1 MTRQCRSV
9 KEEKVGNQE
18 KDSMRRKEIYPLF
31 AVQDIK
37 AEEMLNKITNE
48 MPGGFFVYRA
58 DGDEEIIYANIAMLR
73 LFECSTMDEFREWT
87 GNSFKGIV
95 HPDDLSRVEE
105 SIRQQIKES
114 HYDLDYVEYRIIAK
128 NGEIRWVEDYGHFI
142 HSEAPCGDVFY
153 VFIADATEKK
163 CRQEEE
169 KQLLIRERIRKE
181 QTLQKQI
188 DAYGK
193 ELEEANQEQVRRMVV
208 IEELSSDY
216 VSIFYANL
224 DENWIQPYR
233 IREKVEYQLGK
244 KGGRYRFEGFDAE
257 YIRTWVHPEDR
268 EYLTSATNSQTIRKR
283 LEKEKRFHV
292 NYRVVSG
299 EKTEYLQL
307 RVVKVGEG
315 EQVSEVVMGY
325 RSVDEEIMHEMK
337 QKGIM
342 EDALGDARKENA
354 AKDAFLAN
362 MSHDMRTPMN
372 AIVGFTSLAKRY
384 MDDREKLWKYLCKI
398 SESSERLLILINDV
412 LEISQMDISKDEL
425 EEGECNLVDSVR
437 NVRESMLP
445 KAEAKNIE
453 FSMDVSGVKHCEVY
467 SDPGKLNRILERLGS
482 NAIQYTADG
491 GRIEISVKELEEIA
505 DSRASYQ
512 FVVKDNGIGMS
523 ESFQKRMFEP
533 FERQQNTTMSGVP
546 GTGLGLTITKRI
558 VEMMGGNIEVDSVEG
573 GGSKFTVT
581 LEFRIYHR
589 SEEQTNAGEDD
600 RFRNYEQKKILL
612 VEDNELNLE
621 LEVELLR
628 DEGFVVETAEN
639 GRIAV
644 EMMRNSR
651 PGEYGVVLMDIQMP
665 VMDGYHAAQAIRE
678 LSDPELA
685 NIPIIAVSA
694 NTFDEDRKRA
704 FECGMNAYVA
714 KPVDIPQLLHAI
726 GEAWGTGDGDA

>member
-1 MTRQCRSV
+1 M
-9 KEEKVGNQE
+9 GNQN
-18 KDSMRRKEIYPLF
+18 KDNRMQREVYPLF
-31 AVQDIK
+31 AAQDMK

-58 DGDEEIIYANIAMLR
+58 DGEEEIIYANTAMLR
-73 LFECSTMDEFREWT
+73 LFNCSTMEEFREWT

-95 HPDDLSRVEE
+95 HPDDLLRVEA

-114 HYDLDYVEYRIIAK
+114 HYDLDYVEYRIIAR
-128 NGEIRWVEDYGHFI
+128 NSEIRWVEDYGHFI
-142 HSEAPCGDVFY
+142 HSEAAGGDAFY
-153 VFIADATEKK
+153 VFIADATEK
-163 CRQEEE
+163 RYQQEEE
-169 KQLLIRERIRKE
+169 KRSIIRERIQKE

-188 DAYGK
+188 EEYGK
-193 ELEEANQEQVRRMVV
+193 ELEEANQEQVRRLIV
-208 IEELSSDY
+208 IEGLSSDY

-233 IREKVEYQLGK
+233 IRDKIEYHYGK
-244 KGGRYRFEGFDAE
+244 KSRRYPFVDFDTE

-268 EYLTSATNSQTIRKR
+268 EQLASATNIQSIRQR
-283 LEKEKRFHV
+283 LAKEKRFHV
-292 NYRVVSG
+292 NYRVVKDG
-299 EKTEYLQL
+299 KTEYLQL
-307 RVVKVGEG
+307 RFVKVGE
-315 EQVSEVVMGY
+315 EEHVSEVIMGY
-325 RSVDEEIMHEMK
+325 RSVDEEIMHEME
-337 QKGIM
+337 QKGIA
-342 EDALGDARKENA
+342 ENALGHARKENA

-372 AIVGFTSLAKRY
+372 AIVGFTNLAKRY

-398 SESSERLLILINDV
+398 SESSERLLTLINDV
-412 LEISQMDISKDEL
+412 LEISQMDTSKDEL
-425 EEGECNLVDSVR
+425 EEGACNLLESVKS
-437 NVRESMLP
+437 VRESILP
-445 KAEAKNIE
+445 RAAAKNIE
-453 FSMDVSGVKHCEVY
+453 FSMDVSEVKHCDVY
-467 SDPGKLNRILERLGS
+467 SDPEKLNRILERLGS
-482 NAIQYTADG
+482 NAIQYTEDG
-491 GRIEISVKELEEIA
+491 GRIEISVRELEEIA
-505 DSRASYQ
+505 ESRASYQ
-512 FVVKDNGIGMS
+512 FVVEDNGIGMS
-523 ESFQKRMFEP
+523 ESFQSRMFEP

-581 LEFRIYHR
+581 LEFRIR
-589 SEEQTNAGEDD
+589 QESQEQEDD
-600 RFRNYEQKKILL
+600 REESMLSRYGQKKVLL

-639 GRIAV
+639 GSIAV
-644 EMMRNSR
+644 DMMKNAK

-665 VMDGYHAAQAIRE
+665 VMDGYHAARAIRG
-678 LSDPELA
+678 LSNPELA

-694 NTFDEDRKRA
+694 NTFDEDRRKA

-726 GEAWGTGDGDA
+726 GEAWGIHVGDGGSAL

>member
-1 MTRQCRSV
+1 M
-9 KEEKVGNQE
+9 GNQN
-18 KDSMRRKEIYPLF
+18 KDNRMQREVYPLF
-31 AVQDIK
+31 AAQDMK

-58 DGDEEIIYANIAMLR
+58 DGEEEIIYANTAMLR
-73 LFECSTMDEFREWT
+73 LFNCSTMEEFREWT

-95 HPDDLSRVEE
+95 HPDDLLRVEA

-114 HYDLDYVEYRIIAK
+114 HYDLDYVEYRIIAR
-128 NGEIRWVEDYGHFI
+128 NSEIRWVEDYGHFI
-142 HSEAPCGDVFY
+142 HSEAAGGDVFY
-153 VFIADATEKK
+153 VFIADATEK
-163 CRQEEE
+163 RYQQEEE
-169 KQLLIRERIRKE
+169 KRSIIRERIQKE

-188 DAYGK
+188 EEYGK
-193 ELEEANQEQVRRMVV
+193 ELEEANQEQVRRLIV
-208 IEELSSDY
+208 IEGLSSDY

-233 IREKVEYQLGK
+233 IRDKIEYHYGK
-244 KGGRYRFEGFDAE
+244 KSRRYPFVDFDTE

-268 EYLTSATNSQTIRKR
+268 EQLASATNIQSIRQR
-283 LEKEKRFHV
+283 LAKEKRFHV
-292 NYRVVSG
+292 NYRVVKDG
-299 EKTEYLQL
+299 KTEYLQL
-307 RVVKVGEG
+307 RIVKVGE
-315 EQVSEVVMGY
+315 EEHVSEVIMGY
-325 RSVDEEIMHEMK
+325 RSVDEEIMHEME
-337 QKGIM
+337 QKGIA
-342 EDALGDARKENA
+342 ENALGHARKENA

-372 AIVGFTSLAKRY
+372 AIVGFTNLAKRY

-398 SESSERLLILINDV
+398 SESSERLLTLINDV
-412 LEISQMDISKDEL
+412 LEISQMDTSKDEL
-425 EEGECNLVDSVR
+425 EEGACNLLESVKS
-437 NVRESMLP
+437 VRESILP
-445 KAEAKNIE
+445 RAAAKNIE
-453 FSMDVSGVKHCEVY
+453 FSMDVSEVKHCDVY
-467 SDPGKLNRILERLGS
+467 SDPEKLNRILERLGS
-482 NAIQYTADG
+482 NAIQYTEDG
-491 GRIEISVKELEEIA
+491 GRIEISVRELEEIA
-505 DSRASYQ
+505 ESRASYQ
-512 FVVKDNGIGMS
+512 FVVEDNGIGMS
-523 ESFQKRMFEP
+523 ESFQSRMFEP

-581 LEFRIYHR
+581 LEFRIR
-589 SEEQTNAGEDD
+589 QESQEQEDD
-600 RFRNYEQKKILL
+600 REESMLSRYGQKKVLL

-639 GRIAV
+639 GSIAV
-644 EMMRNSR
+644 DMMKNAK

-665 VMDGYHAAQAIRE
+665 VMDGYHAARAIRG
-678 LSDPELA
+678 LSNPELA

-694 NTFDEDRKRA
+694 NTFDEDRRKA

-726 GEAWGTGDGDA
+726 GEAWGIHVGDGGSAL

>member
-1 MTRQCRSV
+1 M
-9 KEEKVGNQE
+9 GNQN
-18 KDSMRRKEIYPLF
+18 KDNRMQREVYPLF
-31 AVQDIK
+31 AAQDMK

-58 DGDEEIIYANIAMLR
+58 DGEEEIIYANTAMLR
-73 LFECSTMDEFREWT
+73 LFNCSTMEEFREWT

-95 HPDDLSRVEE
+95 HPDDLLRVEA

-114 HYDLDYVEYRIIAK
+114 HYDLDYVEYRIIAR
-128 NGEIRWVEDYGHFI
+128 NSEVRWVEDYGHFI
-142 HSEAPCGDVFY
+142 HSEAAGGDVFY
-153 VFIADATEKK
+153 VFIADATEK
-163 CRQEEE
+163 RYQQEEE
-169 KQLLIRERIRKE
+169 KRSIIRERIQKE

-188 DAYGK
+188 EEYGK
-193 ELEEANQEQVRRMVV
+193 ELEEANQEQVRRLIV
-208 IEELSSDY
+208 IEGLSSDY

-233 IREKVEYQLGK
+233 IRDKIEYHYGK
-244 KGGRYRFEGFDAE
+244 KSRRYPFVDFDTE

-268 EYLTSATNSQTIRKR
+268 EQLASATNIQSIRQR
-283 LEKEKRFHV
+283 LAKEKRFHV
-292 NYRVVSG
+292 NYRVVKDG
-299 EKTEYLQL
+299 KTEYLQL
-307 RVVKVGEG
+307 RIVKVGE
-315 EQVSEVVMGY
+315 EEHVSEVIMGY
-325 RSVDEEIMHEMK
+325 RSVDEEIMHEME
-337 QKGIM
+337 QKGIA
-342 EDALGDARKENA
+342 ENALGHARKENA

-372 AIVGFTSLAKRY
+372 AIVGFTNLAKRY

-398 SESSERLLILINDV
+398 SESSERLLTLINDV
-412 LEISQMDISKDEL
+412 LEISQMDTSKDEL
-425 EEGECNLVDSVR
+425 EEGACNLLESVKS
-437 NVRESMLP
+437 VRESILP
-445 KAEAKNIE
+445 RAAAKNIE
-453 FSMDVSGVKHCEVY
+453 FSMDVSEVKHCDVY
-467 SDPGKLNRILERLGS
+467 SDPEKLNRILERLGS
-482 NAIQYTADG
+482 NAIQYTEDG
-491 GRIEISVKELEEIA
+491 GRIEISVRELEEIA
-505 DSRASYQ
+505 ESRASYQ
-512 FVVKDNGIGMS
+512 FVVEDNGIGMS
-523 ESFQKRMFEP
+523 ESFQSRMFEP

-581 LEFRIYHR
+581 LEFRIR
-589 SEEQTNAGEDD
+589 QESQEQEDD
-600 RFRNYEQKKILL
+600 REESMLSRYGQKKVLL

-639 GRIAV
+639 GSIAV
-644 EMMRNSR
+644 DMMKNAK

-665 VMDGYHAAQAIRE
+665 VMDGYHAARAIRG
-678 LSDPELA
+678 LSNPELA

-694 NTFDEDRKRA
+694 NTFDEDRRKA

-726 GEAWGTGDGDA
+726 GEAWGIHVGDGGSAL

>member
-1 MTRQCRSV
+1 M
-9 KEEKVGNQE
+9 GNQN
-18 KDSMRRKEIYPLF
+18 KDNRMQREVYPLF
-31 AVQDIK
+31 AAQDMK

-58 DGDEEIIYANIAMLR
+58 DGEEEIIYANTAMLR
-73 LFECSTMDEFREWT
+73 LFNCSTMEEFREWT

-95 HPDDLSRVEE
+95 HPDDLLRVEA

-114 HYDLDYVEYRIIAK
+114 HYDLDYVEYRIIAR
-128 NGEIRWVEDYGHFI
+128 NSEIRWVEDYGHFI
-142 HSEAPCGDVFY
+142 HSEAAGGDVFY
-153 VFIADATEKK
+153 VFIADATEK
-163 CRQEEE
+163 RYQQEEE
-169 KQLLIRERIRKE
+169 KRSIIRERIQKE

-188 DAYGK
+188 EEYGK
-193 ELEEANQEQVRRMVV
+193 ELEEANQEQVRRLIV
-208 IEELSSDY
+208 IEGLSSDY

-233 IREKVEYQLGK
+233 IRDKIEYHYGK
-244 KGGRYRFEGFDAE
+244 KSRRYPFVDFDTE

-268 EYLTSATNSQTIRKR
+268 EQLASATNIQSIRQR
-283 LEKEKRFHV
+283 LAKEKRFHV
-292 NYRVVSG
+292 NYRVVKDG
-299 EKTEYLQL
+299 RTEYLQL
-307 RVVKVGEG
+307 RFVKVGE
-315 EQVSEVVMGY
+315 EEHVSEVIMGY
-325 RSVDEEIMHEMK
+325 RSVDEEIMREME
-337 QKGIM
+337 QKGIA
-342 EDALGDARKENA
+342 ENALGHARKENA

-372 AIVGFTSLAKRY
+372 AIVGFTNLAKRY

-398 SESSERLLILINDV
+398 SESSERLLTLINDV
-412 LEISQMDISKDEL
+412 LEISQMDTSKDEL
-425 EEGECNLVDSVR
+425 EEGACNLLESVKS
-437 NVRESMLP
+437 VRESILP
-445 KAEAKNIE
+445 RAAAKNIE
-453 FSMDVSGVKHCEVY
+453 FSMDVSEVKHCDVY
-467 SDPGKLNRILERLGS
+467 SDPEKLNRILERLGS
-482 NAIQYTADG
+482 NAIQYTEDG
-491 GRIEISVKELEEIA
+491 GRIEISVRELEEIA
-505 DSRASYQ
+505 ESRASYQ
-512 FVVKDNGIGMS
+512 FVVEDNGIGMS
-523 ESFQKRMFEP
+523 ESFQSRMFEP

-581 LEFRIYHR
+581 LEFRIR
-589 SEEQTNAGEDD
+589 QESQEQEDD
-600 RFRNYEQKKILL
+600 REESMLSRYGQKKVLL

-639 GRIAV
+639 GSIAV
-644 EMMRNSR
+644 DMMKNAK

-665 VMDGYHAAQAIRE
+665 VMDGYHAARAIRG
-678 LSDPELA
+678 LSNPELA

-694 NTFDEDRKRA
+694 NTFDEDRRKA

-726 GEAWGTGDGDA
+726 GEAWGIHVGDGGSAL

>member
-1 MTRQCRSV
+1 MQREV
-9 KEEKVGNQE
+9 
-18 KDSMRRKEIYPLF
+18 YPLF
-31 AVQDIK
+31 AAQDMK

-58 DGDEEIIYANIAMLR
+58 DGEEEIIYANTAMLR
-73 LFECSTMDEFREWT
+73 LFNCSTMEEFREWT

-95 HPDDLSRVEE
+95 HPDDLLRVEA

-114 HYDLDYVEYRIIAK
+114 HYDLDYVEYRIIAR
-128 NGEIRWVEDYGHFI
+128 NSEIRWVEDYGHFI
-142 HSEAPCGDVFY
+142 HSEAAGGDVFY
-153 VFIADATEKK
+153 VFIADATEK
-163 CRQEEE
+163 RYQQEEE
-169 KQLLIRERIRKE
+169 KRSIIRERIQKE

-188 DAYGK
+188 EEYGK
-193 ELEEANQEQVRRMVV
+193 ELEEANQEQVRRLIV
-208 IEELSSDY
+208 IEGLSSDY

-233 IREKVEYQLGK
+233 IRDKIEYHYGK
-244 KGGRYRFEGFDAE
+244 KSRRYPFVDFDTE

-268 EYLTSATNSQTIRKR
+268 EQLASATNIQSIRQR
-283 LEKEKRFHV
+283 LAKEKRFHV
-292 NYRVVSG
+292 NYRVVKDG
-299 EKTEYLQL
+299 KTEYLQL
-307 RVVKVGEG
+307 RIVKVGE
-315 EQVSEVVMGY
+315 EEHVSEVIMGY
-325 RSVDEEIMHEMK
+325 RSVDEEIMHEME
-337 QKGIM
+337 QKGIA
-342 EDALGDARKENA
+342 ENALGHARKENA

-372 AIVGFTSLAKRY
+372 AIVGFTNLAKRY

-398 SESSERLLILINDV
+398 SESSERLLTLINDV
-412 LEISQMDISKDEL
+412 LEISQMDTSKDEL
-425 EEGECNLVDSVR
+425 EEGACNLLESVKS
-437 NVRESMLP
+437 VRESILP
-445 KAEAKNIE
+445 RAAAKNIE
-453 FSMDVSGVKHCEVY
+453 FSMDVSEVKHCDVY
-467 SDPGKLNRILERLGS
+467 SDPEKLNRILERLGS
-482 NAIQYTADG
+482 NAIQYTEDG
-491 GRIEISVKELEEIA
+491 GRIEISVRELEEIA
-505 DSRASYQ
+505 ESRASYQ
-512 FVVKDNGIGMS
+512 FVVEDNGIGMS
-523 ESFQKRMFEP
+523 ESFQSRMFEP

-581 LEFRIYHR
+581 LEFRIR
-589 SEEQTNAGEDD
+589 QESQEQEDD
-600 RFRNYEQKKILL
+600 REESMLSRYGQKKVLL

-639 GRIAV
+639 GSIAV
-644 EMMRNSR
+644 DMMKNAK

-665 VMDGYHAAQAIRE
+665 VMDGYHAARAIRG
-678 LSDPELA
+678 LSNPELA

-694 NTFDEDRKRA
+694 NTFDEDRRKA

-726 GEAWGTGDGDA
+726 GEAWGIHVGDGGSAL

>member
-1 MTRQCRSV
+1 M
-9 KEEKVGNQE
+9 GNQN
-18 KDSMRRKEIYPLF
+18 KDNRMQREVYPLF
-31 AVQDIK
+31 AAQDMK

-58 DGDEEIIYANIAMLR
+58 DGEEEIIYANTAMLR
-73 LFECSTMDEFREWT
+73 LFNCSTMEEFREWT

-95 HPDDLSRVEE
+95 HPDDLLRVEA

-142 HSEAPCGDVFY
+142 HSETAGGDVFY
-153 VFIADATEKK
+153 VFIADATEK
-163 CRQEEE
+163 RYQQEEE
-169 KQLLIRERIRKE
+169 KRSIIRERIQKE

-188 DAYGK
+188 EEYGK
-193 ELEEANQEQVRRMVV
+193 ELEEANQEQVRRLIV
-208 IEELSSDY
+208 IEGLSSDY

-233 IREKVEYQLGK
+233 IRDKIEYHYGK
-244 KGGRYRFEGFDAE
+244 KSRRYPFEDFDTE

-268 EYLTSATNSQTIRKR
+268 EQLASATNAQSIRQR
-283 LEKEKRFHV
+283 LAKEKRFHV
-292 NYRVVSG
+292 NYRVVKDG
-299 EKTEYLQL
+299 RTEYLQL
-307 RVVKVGEG
+307 RFVKVGE
-315 EQVSEVVMGY
+315 EEHVSEVIMGY
-325 RSVDEEIMHEMK
+325 RSVDEEIMREME
-337 QKGIM
+337 QKGIA
-342 EDALGDARKENA
+342 ESALGHARKENA

-372 AIVGFTSLAKRY
+372 AIVGFTNLAKRY

-398 SESSERLLILINDV
+398 SESSERLLTLINDV
-412 LEISQMDISKDEL
+412 LEISQMDTSKDEL
-425 EEGECNLVDSVR
+425 EEGACNLLESVKS
-437 NVRESMLP
+437 VRESILP
-445 KAEAKNIE
+445 RAAAKNIE
-453 FSMDVSGVKHCEVY
+453 FSMDVSEVKHCDVY
-467 SDPGKLNRILERLGS
+467 SDPEKLNRILERLGS
-482 NAIQYTADG
+482 NAIQYTEDG
-491 GRIEISVKELEEIA
+491 GRIEISVRELEEIA
-505 DSRASYQ
+505 ESRASYQ
-512 FVVKDNGIGMS
+512 FVVEDNGIGMS
-523 ESFQKRMFEP
+523 ESFQSRMFEP

-581 LEFRIYHR
+581 LEFRIR
-589 SEEQTNAGEDD
+589 QESQEQEDD
-600 RFRNYEQKKILL
+600 REESMLSRYGQKKVLL

-639 GRIAV
+639 GSIAV
-644 EMMRNSR
+644 DMMKNAK

-665 VMDGYHAAQAIRE
+665 VMDGYHAARAIRG
-678 LSDPELA
+678 LSNPELA

-694 NTFDEDRKRA
+694 NTFDEDRRKA

-726 GEAWGTGDGDA
+726 GEAWGIHVGDGGSAL

>member
-1 MTRQCRSV
+1 M
-9 KEEKVGNQE
+9 GNQN
-18 KDSMRRKEIYPLF
+18 KDNRMQREVYPLF
-31 AVQDIK
+31 AAQDMK

-58 DGDEEIIYANIAMLR
+58 DGEEEIIYANTAMLR
-73 LFECSTMDEFREWT
+73 LFNCSTMEEFREWT

-95 HPDDLSRVEE
+95 HPDDLLRVEA

-114 HYDLDYVEYRIIAK
+114 HYDLDYVEYRIIAR
-128 NGEIRWVEDYGHFI
+128 NSEIRWVEDYGHFI
-142 HSEAPCGDVFY
+142 HSEAAGGDVFY
-153 VFIADATEKK
+153 VFIADATEK
-163 CRQEEE
+163 RYQQEEE
-169 KQLLIRERIRKE
+169 KRSIIRERIQKE

-188 DAYGK
+188 EEYGK
-193 ELEEANQEQVRRMVV
+193 ELEEANQEQVRRLIV
-208 IEELSSDY
+208 IEGLSSDY

-233 IREKVEYQLGK
+233 IRDKIEYHYGK
-244 KGGRYRFEGFDAE
+244 KSRRYPFVDFDTE

-268 EYLTSATNSQTIRKR
+268 EQLASVTNIQSIRQRLT
-283 LEKEKRFHV
+283 KEKRFHV
-292 NYRVVSG
+292 NYRVVKDG
-299 EKTEYLQL
+299 KTEYLQL
-307 RVVKVGEG
+307 RIVKVGE
-315 EQVSEVVMGY
+315 EEHVSEVIMGY
-325 RSVDEEIMHEMK
+325 RSVDEEIMHEME
-337 QKGIM
+337 QKGIA
-342 EDALGDARKENA
+342 ENALGHARKENA

-372 AIVGFTSLAKRY
+372 AIVGFTNLAKRY

-398 SESSERLLILINDV
+398 SESSERLLTLINDV
-412 LEISQMDISKDEL
+412 LEISQMDTSKDEL
-425 EEGECNLVDSVR
+425 EEGACNLLESVKS
-437 NVRESMLP
+437 VRESILP
-445 KAEAKNIE
+445 RAAAKNIE
-453 FSMDVSGVKHCEVY
+453 FSMDVSEVKHCDVY
-467 SDPGKLNRILERLGS
+467 SDPEKLNRILERLGS
-482 NAIQYTADG
+482 NAIQYTEDG
-491 GRIEISVKELEEIA
+491 GRIEISVRELEEIA
-505 DSRASYQ
+505 ESRASYQ
-512 FVVKDNGIGMS
+512 FVVEDNGIGMS
-523 ESFQKRMFEP
+523 ESFQSRMFEP

-581 LEFRIYHR
+581 LEFRIR
-589 SEEQTNAGEDD
+589 QESQEQEDD
-600 RFRNYEQKKILL
+600 REESMLSRYGQKKVLL

-639 GRIAV
+639 GSIAV
-644 EMMRNSR
+644 DMMKNAK

-665 VMDGYHAAQAIRE
+665 VMDGYHAARAIRG
-678 LSDPELA
+678 LSNPELA

-694 NTFDEDRKRA
+694 NTFDEDRRKA

-726 GEAWGTGDGDA
+726 GEAWGIHVGDGGSAL

>member
-1 MTRQCRSV
+1 M
-9 KEEKVGNQE
+9 GNQN
-18 KDSMRRKEIYPLF
+18 KDNRMQREVYPLF
-31 AVQDIK
+31 AAQDMK

-58 DGDEEIIYANIAMLR
+58 DGEEEIIYANTAMLR
-73 LFECSTMDEFREWT
+73 LFNCSTMEEFREWT

-95 HPDDLSRVEE
+95 HPDDLLRVEA

-114 HYDLDYVEYRIIAK
+114 HYDLDYVEYRIIAR
-128 NGEIRWVEDYGHFI
+128 NSEIRWVEDYGHFI
-142 HSEAPCGDVFY
+142 HSEAAGGDAFY
-153 VFIADATEKK
+153 VFIADATEK
-163 CRQEEE
+163 RYQQEEE
-169 KQLLIRERIRKE
+169 KRSIIRERIQKE

-188 DAYGK
+188 EEYGK
-193 ELEEANQEQVRRMVV
+193 ELEEANQEQVRRLIV
-208 IEELSSDY
+208 IEGLSSDY

-233 IREKVEYQLGK
+233 IRDKIEYHYGK
-244 KGGRYRFEGFDAE
+244 KSRRYPFVDFDTE

-268 EYLTSATNSQTIRKR
+268 EQLASATNIQSIRQR
-283 LEKEKRFHV
+283 LAKEKRFHV
-292 NYRVVSG
+292 NYRVVKDG
-299 EKTEYLQL
+299 KTEYLQL
-307 RVVKVGEG
+307 RIVKVGE
-315 EQVSEVVMGY
+315 EEHVSEVIMGY
-325 RSVDEEIMHEMK
+325 RSVDEEIMHEME
-337 QKGIM
+337 QKGIA
-342 EDALGDARKENA
+342 ENALGHARKENA

-372 AIVGFTSLAKRY
+372 AIVGFTNLAKRY

-398 SESSERLLILINDV
+398 SESSERLLTLINDV
-412 LEISQMDISKDEL
+412 LEISQMDTSKDEL
-425 EEGECNLVDSVR
+425 EEGACNLLESVKS
-437 NVRESMLP
+437 VRESILP
-445 KAEAKNIE
+445 RAAAKNIE
-453 FSMDVSGVKHCEVY
+453 FSMDVSEVKHCDVY
-467 SDPGKLNRILERLGS
+467 SDPEKLNRILERLGS
-482 NAIQYTADG
+482 NAIQYTEDG
-491 GRIEISVKELEEIA
+491 GRIEISVRELEEIA
-505 DSRASYQ
+505 ESRASYQ
-512 FVVKDNGIGMS
+512 FVVEDNGIGMS
-523 ESFQKRMFEP
+523 ESFQSRMFEP

-581 LEFRIYHR
+581 LEFRIR
-589 SEEQTNAGEDD
+589 QESQEQEDD
-600 RFRNYEQKKILL
+600 REESMLSRYGQKKVLL

-639 GRIAV
+639 GSIAV
-644 EMMRNSR
+644 DMMKNAK

-665 VMDGYHAAQAIRE
+665 VMDGYHAARAIRG
-678 LSDPELA
+678 LSNPELA

-694 NTFDEDRKRA
+694 NTFDEDRRKA

-726 GEAWGTGDGDA
+726 GEAWGIHVGDGGSAL